1 MIDTTDMW
9 NCIKWLLYIVLMAAL
24 GFGIFLGIILNFS
37 SSKTNTNPT
46 SSEVVGKLEDGSSK
60 HSIPKNTEI
69 VAACTDNCGVFAYI
83 VKDAKGNHYY
93 VGLLSREVRKIEE
106 VNVINLEKVLC
117 EPNRQEFKYKVKEL

>member
-60 HSIPKNTEI
+60 HSIPKNTQI
-69 VAACTDNCGVFAYI
+69 VAACTDGCGVFAYV
-83 VKDAKGNHYY
+83 VKDTKGNHYY

-106 VNVINLEKVLC
+106 VNVVKLEQVLC
-117 EPNRQEFKYKVKEL
+117 EPNRQSFKYKNGGN